1 MDKIMAVLTG
11 ERAYGERLCA
21 YANYKRGMPFTA
33 VSFDSGHAYENFASK
48 HRIGVLLTDGHV
60 EKKYSGFREKLQDR
74 EDMIIG
80 LLDETDEDSIFNYSE
95 APAFDTYALIPK
107 YQSAEKIMRSVMSC
121 CSSLGVHICRET
133 AGSGCYVAGVY
144 SPSGR
149 SLKAAYSMA
158 LAKALGSMKRT
169 LFISFEEFSGF
180 SRITGECYGGGLS
193 DAMLAHKKG
202 CLDSER
208 IGSLIYTYCGIEYI
222 PPIQY
227 AEDMKGISGEEL
239 AQMIGDILEH
249 GSYEAIVLD
258 LPDSFNMAEDMMDIC
273 DEIFMPEN
281 DDQVSA
287 ARTDEFLDYLAA
299 CKKLRLRSKL
309 CRFKMRPYMDRMLSA
324 SYVEDLIFGELGD
337 LAREH
342 VRHLRQ

>member
-1 MDKIMAVLTG
+1 MEKIMAVLTG
-11 ERAYGERLCA
+11 ERTYGERLCA

-33 VSFDSGHAYENFASK
+33 VSFDSGQAYENFARK

-60 EKKYSGFREKLQDR
+60 EKKYLGFRERLQDR

-80 LLDETDEDSIFNYSE
+80 LLDESDDESIFNYSE

-107 YQSAEKIMRSVMSC
+107 YQSAEKIMRSVLNC
-121 CSSLGVHICRET
+121 CSSLGVQLCRE
-133 AGSGCYVAGVY
+133 GKDSGCYVAGIY

-149 SLKAAYSMA
+149 SLKGAYSMA

-169 LFISFEEFSGF
+169 LLVSFEEFSGL
-180 SRITGECYGGGLS
+180 SRITGETYGSGLA
-193 DAMLAHKKG
+193 DAMLAHKQG
-202 CLDSER
+202 CLDGDR
-208 IGSLIYTYCGIEYI
+208 IASLIYTYCGVEYI
-222 PPIQY
+222 PPVQY
-227 AEDMKGISGEEL
+227 AGDMKGISGEEL
-239 AQMIGDILEH
+239 AQLVNDIMKH

-258 LPDSFNMAEDMMDIC
+258 LPDSFNAAEELMDLC

-287 ARTDEFLDYLAA
+287 ARTEEFLDYLDI
-299 CKKLRLRSKL
+299 CKKLRLRAKL

-324 SYVEDLIFGELGD
+324 SYVEDLVFGELGD